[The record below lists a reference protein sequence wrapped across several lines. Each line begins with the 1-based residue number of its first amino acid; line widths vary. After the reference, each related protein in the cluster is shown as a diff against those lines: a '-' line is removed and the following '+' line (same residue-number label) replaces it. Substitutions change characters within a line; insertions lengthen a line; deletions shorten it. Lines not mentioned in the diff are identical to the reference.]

1 LKRKIVIDCDPGIDH
16 AVSLLYAARRFEIV
30 GITTV
35 HGNVP
40 VETSTRNAL
49 RILALGGLTMPVVPG
64 CAAPLVT
71 APRFATFVHGESGLD
86 GAELPEPSAAPSGGH
101 AVDFLIEQ
109 ARTHRGELAVAALG
123 PLTNLALAVR
133 REPRL
138 KDWIQVLSVMGGS
151 IGKGN
156 MTPVAE
162 FNIWSDP
169 EAASVVC
176 DGQLPLQMVG
186 YSITRQVGFGEAEID
201 RLRASGRKVGQ
212 AIGGLYAYFLA
223 RQREL
228 WEIAAA
234 PIHSP
239 CAVVPLAIPEVVTYQ
254 RVPIAVEL
262 AGRHTRGMTV
272 HDFRGL
278 RRRQGA
284 PFEELPQDGVAN
296 VAVAADG
303 RRIVA
308 EVLARLLEFD

>member
-1 LKRKIVIDCDPGIDH
+1 VQRKLLIDCDPGIDH
-16 AVSLLYAARRFEIV
+16 AVSLLYAARRFDIV

-49 RILALGGLTMPVVPG
+49 RILALGGLSIPVIPG
-64 CAAPLVT
+64 AAAPLVA
-71 APRFATFVHGESGLD
+71 APRSATFVHGESGLD
-86 GAELPEPSAAPSGGH
+86 GAVLPEPAASPSAGH
-101 AVDFLIEQ
+101 AVDFIIEQ
-109 ARTHRGELAVAALG
+109 AHRHRGELAVAGLG
-123 PLTNLALAVR
+123 PLTNLALALH
-133 REPRL
+133 REPRIGE
-138 KDWIQVLSVMGGS
+138 WIRVLSVMGGS
-151 IGKGN
+151 IGMGN

-176 DGQLPLQMVG
+176 DGRLRLQMVG
-186 YSITRQVGFGEAEID
+186 YSITRSVGFGEAAID
-201 RLRASGRKVGQ
+201 RLRDSGRKVGQ

-223 RQREL
+223 RQRAL
-228 WEIAAA
+228 WDIGAA

-239 CAVVPLAIPEVVTYQ
+239 CAVVPLVIPEAVTYR

-272 HDFRGL
+272 HDFRSL
-278 RRRQGA
+278 RRSPGP
-284 PFEELPQDGVAN
+284 PFEAFLPERVAD

-303 RRIVA
+303 PRIVA
-308 EVLARLLEFD
+308 EVMAGLLEHG